1 MANRKARRAAVAGAH
16 RRGPDEGG
24 LIAAG
29 ETVGNQAF
37 KDGTR
42 PQVRKVGVEKF
53 GAAAKRVFLDTLR
66 QTANVTK
73 SAKAAGVS
81 LSTVRRHRDRFPQFE
96 LEWLDAQEAAIDLLE
111 AMMVERA
118 LRYNQSLTGAGLEGE
133 DAEAKIE
140 PFSNGD
146 AMRLIKLH
154 RETITARRIEIAAKA
169 RQMPEA
175 RYKDLSEKLE
185 GIYQRI
191 LAREKAANELPV

>member
-1 MANRKARRAAVAGAH
+1 
-16 RRGPDEGG
+16 
-24 LIAAG
+24 
-29 ETVGNQAF
+29 
-37 KDGTR
+37 
-42 PQVRKVGVEKF
+42 
-53 GAAAKRVFLDTLR
+53 
-66 QTANVTK
+66 
-73 SAKAAGVS
+73 
-81 LSTVRRHRDRFPQFE
+81 VRRHRDRFPQFE